1 MPLRS
6 RRALHSVVL
15 VVAGIVVGVVAVLGG
30 AALLL
35 NDDASGDDPLAPVEL
50 SFPAVEHDP
59 QAAED
64 LVVAWNRW
72 RTATFVSVGTWTR
85 TLDDSD
91 EPLTGQAYTAQ
102 EPPRRVVVRLGAV
115 IESID
120 GSVVTCDNP
129 EEPVIVP
136 GCSEVEGVLSYDDRL
151 RSEMSLVLN
160 YVIGDQ
166 RIYDVADVD
175 GCFQVELIPAAL
187 RSPWGRAARFCFDEA
202 SGVLQS
208 SRVRRQS
215 AVDEEITLSI
225 RADVSDADFL
235 SVSREGASDGG

>member
-1 MPLRS
+1 MRP
-6 RRALHSVVL
+6 VFL
-15 VVAGIVVGVVAVLGG
+15 VAAGLVAGVVAVLAG
-30 AALLL
+30 AALLS
-35 NDDASGDDPLAPVEL
+35 DRDASDEDPLAPVEV
-50 SFPAVEHDP
+50 SFPSVEHDP

-72 RTATFVSVGTWTR
+72 RTATFVSAGTWTR

-91 EPLTGQAYTAQ
+91 EPLTGEAYTAQ
-102 EPPRRVVVRLGAV
+102 DPPRRVVVRLGAV

-120 GSVVTCDNP
+120 GTVVTCDNP

-136 GCSEVEGVLSYDDRL
+136 ECSEVEGVLSYDERL
-151 RSEMSLVLN
+151 QAEMSFVLN
-160 YVIGDQ
+160 YVTGDQ

-175 GCFQVELIPAAL
+175 DCFRVELIAAAL
-187 RSPWGRAARFCFDEA
+187 RSPWGRAAQFCFDES

-215 AVDEEITLSI
+215 AVDEEVAVTI
-225 RADVSDADFL
+225 RTDVSDADFL
-235 SVSREGASDGG
+235 SAPGDGGAPDGG

>member
-1 MPLRS
+1 
-6 RRALHSVVL
+6 VT
-15 VVAGIVVGVVAVLGG
+15 
-30 AALLL
+30 
-35 NDDASGDDPLAPVEL
+35 
-50 SFPAVEHDP
+50 HDL

-85 TLDDSD
+85 TLDGNA
-91 EPLTGQAYTAQ
+91 EPLTGDAFTAQ

-136 GCSEVEGVLSYDDRL
+136 GCSEVDGVLSYDDRL
-151 RSEMSLVLN
+151 RAEMSLVLN
-160 YVIGDQ
+160 YVIGEE
-166 RIYDVADVD
+166 RIYDVAAVD
-175 GCFQVELIPAAL
+175 GCFSVELIPAAL
-187 RSPWGRAARFCFDEA
+187 RSPWGRAGQFCFDEA
-202 SGVLQS
+202 SGALQS

-215 AVDEEITLSI
+215 AVDEEIVLAI
-225 RADVSDADFL
+225 RTDVTDADFL
-235 SVSREGASDGG
+235 SFPTTDGD